1 MYKNNSELIY
11 TRLNDMF
18 ASPFKAQYNLMEE
31 KHKKIMAEYAV
42 QLYRRW
48 YYSSIVSNTM
58 LTPANFVSHI
68 DGELFVP
75 FSLGE
80 VTLTSGLGADFIS
93 CGIKKHYIYEDLHFI
108 ASAAGGGIRLE
119 KDGSVEKTVLQ
130 SLCDGVHI
138 KSENYI
144 LYLIELLEILG
155 IVEQLPS
162 INTRVYALKNE
173 DFNTD
178 MHKIA
183 VASCTLASQKL
194 NEVFGSDE
202 IDGSELFSYLKYN
215 SVDKIIIDIFRSKGI
230 EDMEEIF
237 KKDITALDTYERNL
251 LTMTACFSEVL
262 DRWFITVFSFYL
274 RLIQPIFT
282 QRFDFKAEAE
292 LLVRLAEKGGR
303 SAVNRVLFRCPSL
316 FNLTRAGAEVTGCE
330 FEDTQGA
337 AFDKADMLTMLN
349 CAVEGAKLEELEKEH
364 VSHRKGEAK
373 RFKPTIV

>member
-18 ASPFKAQYNLMEE
+18 ASSFKAQYNLMKE

-48 YYSSIVSNTM
+48 YYSSIVSNTA

-68 DGELFVP
+68 DSELFVP

-93 CGIKKHYIYEDLHFI
+93 CDIKKHYIYEDLHFI
-108 ASAAGGGIRLE
+108 ASAASGGIRLK
-119 KDGSVEKTVLQ
+119 KDGSVEKSVLQ
-130 SLCDGVHI
+130 ILCGGVHI

-155 IVEQLPS
+155 ALEQLPS

-183 VASCTLASQKL
+183 AASCTLASQKL

-202 IDGSELFSYLKYN
+202 IDGSELLSYLKYN

-230 EDMEEIF
+230 EDMENIF
-237 KKDITALDTYERNL
+237 KKDIKALDTYERNL
-251 LTMTACFSEVL
+251 LAMTACFSEVL
-262 DRWFITVFSFYL
+262 DKWFITVFSFYL

-282 QRFDFKAEAE
+282 QRFDFEAETE
-292 LLVRLAEKGGR
+292 LLVKLAEEGGR
-303 SAVNRVLFRCPSL
+303 NAVNRVLFRCPSL
-316 FNLTRAGAEVTGCE
+316 FNLTKAGAEVAGCE
-330 FEDTQGA
+330 FEDIQGA
-337 AFDKADMLTMLN
+337 VFDRADMLTMLN
-349 CAVEGAKLEELEKEH
+349 CAAEGAKLERLEKEH
-364 VSHRKGEAK
+364 IPCGKGEVK